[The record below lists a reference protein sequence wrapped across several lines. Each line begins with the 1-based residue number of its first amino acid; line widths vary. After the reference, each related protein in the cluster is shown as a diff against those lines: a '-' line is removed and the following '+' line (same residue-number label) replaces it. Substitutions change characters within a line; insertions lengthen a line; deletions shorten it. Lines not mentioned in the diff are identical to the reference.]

1 MYNMLQ
7 VARAEISYHTQY
19 WAFYI
24 FSLGMPLVFAAFGA
38 FPRIQNV
45 ASQTPLASVET
56 VFNMDTSI
64 TVATGYVD
72 KGYFITEMPDDLIA
86 QLHAYP
92 NEEMARAALTKGYIK
107 SYYVIATDYITS
119 GEVTQYSLN
128 PQLIADTDIAM
139 SRLLEQNLYRHLP
152 NPKIATR
159 LSNPVTVINHGP
171 PPPLV
176 SFIPTDIDLSRLAS
190 ASLIIGLFTYLI
202 NASGALLVRAL
213 QREVNMRVLEILI
226 TSTSA
231 AQFIGGKL
239 LGLSALALWQA
250 ALSLIA
256 GMLVYGYN
264 PDGSGPA
271 ALSWLVLLKT
281 LPYLFLGL
289 AAFCGM
295 VMSMAAVWPNSRET
309 GMLLW
314 IAWLIAMAPLLGVL
328 FMLPNMNSWLTVGLS
343 LFPPSAALLM
353 PFRLLLTQVPL
364 WQWLTGLLGLSLW
377 ASFTIGLSIRL
388 FRAGKLLT
396 GQPITLH
403 ALREAMS

>member
-1 MYNMLQ
+1 MFKILH

-19 WAFYI
+19 WAFYL

-72 KGYFITEMPDDLIA
+72 KGYFITEIPDDLIA

-92 NEEMARAALTKGYIK
+92 TEEMARAALTKGHIK
-107 SYYVIATDYITS
+107 SYYVIATDYLTS
-119 GEVTQYSLN
+119 GAVIQYSLN

-139 SRLLEQNLYRHLP
+139 NRLLEQNLLRHLP
-152 NPKIATR
+152 NPKIAAR
-159 LSNPVTVINHGP
+159 LADSVRVINHGP

-176 SFIPTDIDLSRLAS
+176 SFIPPDTDLSRLAS
-190 ASLIIGLFTYLI
+190 AGLIVGLFTYLI
-202 NASGALLVRAL
+202 NASGTLLVRAL

-239 LGLSALALWQA
+239 LGLATLALWEA
-250 ALSLIA
+250 SLSLLA

-271 ALSWLVLLKT
+271 ALPWLIVLKT

-295 VMSMAAVWPNSRET
+295 MMSMAALWPNSRET

-314 IAWLIAMAPLLGVL
+314 IGWLIAMAPLMGVL
-328 FMLPNMNSWLTVGLS
+328 FMLPNMHSWLTVSLS
-343 LFPPSAALLM
+343 LFPPTAALLM
-353 PFRLLLTQVPL
+353 TFRLLLTDVPL
-364 WQWLTGLLGLSLW
+364 WQWLIGLLGLSLW
-377 ASFTIGLSIRL
+377 ATFTIGLSIRL

-396 GQPITLH
+396 GQPMTLH